1 MERFVWKRALVV
13 AALVATFGTL
23 AATAQAR
30 SEAPAAAT
38 AASPY
43 NVGVVYSR
51 TGLLA
56 SYGAEYIEG
65 LRLGLVYATHGT
77 NKVNGHPINLNL
89 QDDAGN
95 PATAVSEA
103 KTLIGQGYKILMG
116 SVSSASALA
125 VGAVADQNQVLF
137 ISGPAATDAIT
148 GLNKYTFR
156 SGRQSYQD
164 VLAANSF
171 LTGVGRKIVV
181 FAQDYAF
188 GQGNAA
194 AVKAVLGGKGH
205 GVSSILV
212 PLSAND
218 FTPFAQQVVQA
229 KPDLLFVAW
238 AGDTAGAM
246 WTALQQQGVFK
257 ATTVTTG
264 LADRVTWQSYGP
276 ASASIKFLCHYV
288 WDGPGKK
295 NKVNNWLVAKMRA
308 RSQVPDL
315 FTPDGFDAG
324 LMLVRALQKA
334 GGDQNV
340 DSMISALEGWKFLGP
355 KGAMYV
361 RSQDHALIQPMFQ
374 VALVK
379 GKNGKYTDKVLK
391 VIPPSEEQPP
401 LTPFK

>member
-1 MERFVWKRALVV
+1 MQGFVRRRALLV
-13 AALVATFGTL
+13 AALAATFATL
-23 AATAQAR
+23 AATAQAGVA
-30 SEAPAAAT
+30 SHAAA

-43 NVGVVYSR
+43 NVGVIYSR

-56 SYGAEYIEG
+56 SYGAEYVEG
-65 LRLGLVYATHGT
+65 LRLGLLYATHGT
-77 NKVNGHPINLNL
+77 NKVNGHPVNLNL

-95 PATAVSEA
+95 PATAVSDA

-125 VGAVADQNQVLF
+125 VGAVAAQNQVLF
-137 ISGPAATDAIT
+137 ISGPAAADAVT
-148 GLNKYTFR
+148 GLNRFTFR

-171 LTGVGRKIVV
+171 LSGVGKKIVV

-205 GVSSILV
+205 NVTSILV

-246 WTALQQQGVFK
+246 WTALQQQGVFRT
-257 ATTVTTG
+257 TTVTTG

-276 ASASIKFLCHYV
+276 ASSSIKFLCHYV
-288 WDGPGKK
+288 WDGPGKG
-295 NKVNNWLVAKMRA
+295 NKVNNWLIAKMRV

-315 FTPDGFDAG
+315 FTPDGFNAA
-324 LMLVRALQKA
+324 LMLVRALQKG

-340 DSMISALEGWKFLGP
+340 QAMISALEGWKFTGP
-355 KGAMYV
+355 KGAMYI
-361 RSQDHALIQPMFQ
+361 RPQDHALIQPMFQ

-391 VIPPSEEQPP
+391 VIPPSAEQPP

>member
-1 MERFVWKRALVV
+1 MQGFGWKRALVGV
-13 AALVATFGTL
+13 ALAATCGAL

-30 SEAPAAAT
+30 VDTVASA

-43 NVGVVYSR
+43 KVGVIYSR
-51 TGLLA
+51 TGILA
-56 SYGAEYIEG
+56 NYGAEYIEG
-65 LRLGLVYATHGT
+65 LRLGLSYATHGT
-77 NKVNGHPINLNL
+77 NKVDGHPIQLTL

-116 SVSSASALA
+116 SVSSAVALQLA
-125 VGAVADQNQVLF
+125 PLAEQNHVLF

-148 GLNKYTFR
+148 GANRYTFR

-188 GQGNAA
+188 GQGNVA
-194 AVKAVLGGKGH
+194 AVKAILGGKGH
-205 GVSSILV
+205 TVSSILV
-212 PLSAND
+212 PLTAND

-246 WTALQQQGVFK
+246 WQALQQQGVFR

-264 LADRVTWQSYGP
+264 LAERATWQSYGP
-276 ASASIKFLCHYV
+276 ASPSIKFLSHYV
-288 WDGPGKK
+288 WDGPGPK
-295 NKVNNWLVAKMRA
+295 NKVNNWLVATMKR
-308 RSQVPDL
+308 RGQIPDL
-315 FTPDGFDAG
+315 FTPDGFNAA
-324 LMLVRALQKA
+324 LMLVHALSKA
-334 GGDQNV
+334 RGD
-340 DSMISALEGWKFLGP
+340 DPDKMISALEGWKFIGP
-355 KGAMYV
+355 KGAMYI
-361 RSQDHALIQPMFQ
+361 RPQDHALIQPMFQ
-374 VALVK
+374 VRLVK
-379 GKNGKYTDKVLK
+379 NAKGVYTDKVLK
-391 VIPPSEEQPP
+391 VIPPSTEQPP

>member
-1 MERFVWKRALVV
+1 MQAFGWKRALVV
-13 AALVATFGTL
+13 LALAATCGTL

-30 SEAPAAAT
+30 VDGVARGS
-38 AASPY
+38 ASTY
-43 NVGVVYSR
+43 KVGVVYSR

-65 LRLGLVYATHGT
+65 LRLGLGYATHGT
-77 NKVNGHPINLNL
+77 NKVDGHPIELTL
-89 QDDAGN
+89 KDDAGN
-95 PATAVSEA
+95 PATAVSA
-103 KTLIGQGYKILMG
+103 GKDLIGQGYKVLMG
-116 SVSSASALA
+116 SVSSAVALQMA
-125 VGAVADQNQVLF
+125 SLADQNRVLF

-148 GLNKYTFR
+148 GANRYTFR

-171 LTGVGRKIVV
+171 LSGSGRNIVV

-188 GQGNAA
+188 GQGNVA

-205 GVSSILV
+205 HVSSVLV

-238 AGDTAGAM
+238 AGDTAAAM
-246 WTALQQQGVFK
+246 WQALQQQGVFK

-264 LADRVTWQSYGP
+264 LADRITWQSYGP
-276 ASASIKFLCHYV
+276 ASADIKFLSHYV

-295 NKVNNWLVAKMRA
+295 NKVNNWLVAKMKQRG
-308 RSQVPDL
+308 QVPDL
-315 FTPDGFDAG
+315 FTPDGFNAG
-324 LMLVRALQKA
+324 LMLVRALHK
-334 GGDQNV
+334 GGDDV
-340 DSMISALEGWKFLGP
+340 GKMISALEGWKFTGP
-355 KGAMYV
+355 KGANYI
-361 RSQDHALIQPMFQ
+361 RPQDHALIQPMFQ

-379 GKNGKYTDKVLK
+379 NAKGKYTDRVLK
-391 VIPPSEEQPP
+391 VIPPSTEQPP
-401 LTPFK
+401 LSPFK